1 LQAELFVN
9 GTLTT
14 SINSEN
20 NYLFNANDF
29 EPIQFI
35 SKGIIGAFYLFINSW
50 FEYLE
55 RML

>member
-35 SKGIIGAFYLFINSW
+35 SKGIIGAFHLFINSW